1 MEIIENTEINDNN
14 TKMNYLKR
22 KYMEI
27 NDNLLDIIDI
37 YNDIIVNC
45 TQIKECQPV
54 RELLK
59 RKYYYEIHS
68 KAIKKT
74 INELIKE
81 TCNNCQHDFVSDYID
96 TGIDSSQKITY
107 CTICEYTKP

>member
-1 MEIIENTEINDNN
+1 MEKIDNSTKII
-14 TKMNYLKR
+14 YLKN

-27 NDNLLDIIDI
+27 NDNLLSIIDI
-37 YNDIIVNC
+37 YNDMIVNY
-45 TQIKECQPV
+45 TKMNEYEYPPV
-54 RELLK
+54 RDLLK

-68 KAIKKT
+68 NLIKKT
-74 INELIKE
+74 INELIQE